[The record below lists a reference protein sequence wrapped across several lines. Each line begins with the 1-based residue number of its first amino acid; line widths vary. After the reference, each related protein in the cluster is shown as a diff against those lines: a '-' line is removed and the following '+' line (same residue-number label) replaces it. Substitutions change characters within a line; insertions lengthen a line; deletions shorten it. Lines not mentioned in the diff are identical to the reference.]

1 MTTKPKLVPEL
12 RFPGFAVNF
21 AKAKVGDIAK
31 VTSGATPSRQKA
43 KYWDGN
49 IPWVQ
54 NSLSDL
60 VFVEE
65 MSNFKSPGC
74 WSFLELCDAVRLLK
88 CR

>member
-1 MTTKPKLVPEL
+1 MEQRADEEHGDGEVTEGEPI
-12 RFPGFAVNF
+12 GAVCDPWI
-21 AKAKVGDIAK
+21 ADVG
-31 VTSGATPSRQKA
+31 
-43 KYWDGN
+43 
-49 IPWVQ
+49 Q